1 MSSTTLTVQIDTDAG
16 ERLEQLAARTGRSP
30 STLAAEAIDAYLE
43 IDRWQVAGI
52 QQAIASHDR
61 GEGID
66 HADVKA
72 WVESW
77 GSESERPRP
86 VNR

>member
-1 MSSTTLTVQIDTDAG
+1 MTSTTLTVQIDTDAG

-30 STLAAEAIDAYLE
+30 SILAAEAIDAYLD

-52 QQAIASHDR
+52 QQAI
-61 GEGID
+61 D
-66 HADVKA
+66 HADVKT

-77 GSESERPRP
+77 RTDGERPRP
-86 VNR
+86 SR

>member
-1 MSSTTLTVQIDTDAG
+1 MSSTTLTVQIDSDAA

-30 STLAAEAIDAYLE
+30 STLAAEAIDAYLD

-52 QQAIASHDR
+52 QQAIASLDR

-66 HADVKA
+66 YADVKA
-72 WVESW
+72 RVESW
-77 GSESERPRP
+77 GTDGERPRP
-86 VNR
+86 SR